1 MEAWIIKKI
10 ESKIIRKRIGYISQD
25 LNLFKGTI
33 RENITFWDQRFMDDE
48 KKIIESMKLASCD
61 DLVDRLDENIGDQG
75 LKLSGGQKQRIII
88 AREIFKNPSILI
100 LDEPTSALD
109 PKNQVNIKN
118 LLKLRSKFRII
129 IITHQKSFLKLG
141 DKVLRLDKLK
151 KC

>member
-1 MEAWIIKKI
+1 
-10 ESKIIRKRIGYISQD
+10 
-25 LNLFKGTI
+25 
-33 RENITFWDQRFMDDE
+33 MDDK
-48 KKIIESMKLASCD
+48 KKIIERMKLASCD
-61 DLVDRLDENIGDQG
+61 DLFDRLDENVGDQG

-109 PKNQVNIKN
+109 TKNQVNIKRN

-141 DKVLRLDKLK
+141 DKILRLDKL
-151 KC
+151 